1 MVKNLIDNINIS
13 LIFLQSLTRYGFF
26 IKRRFLDK
34 LDKFKFSSKREA
46 IFIFM
51 KVLIVEDNAA
61 LTTIITTYLERSG
74 FVCEQVTDLK
84 QALEKLYGFSYDIVL
99 LDLTLPD
106 GDGLTLLEQLKSKW
120 SATGVLIMS
129 AKNALDDRLKG
140 LDMGADDYLP
150 KPFHMAELN
159 SRMKAIYRRRHQKG
173 AINLIFKEIMIKV
186 EAKEVEV
193 NNIVLDLTKKEFE
206 LLRYFMVNKNRLLTK
221 QAIAEHLWG
230 DYMDMVDS
238 FDFVYQHIK
247 NLRKK
252 IKDAGGQDYI
262 STVYGG
268 GYKMMES

>member
-1 MVKNLIDNINIS
+1 MVKNLIDNKNIS
-13 LIFLQSLTRYGFF
+13 LIFLQSLTRYDLF

-120 SATGVLIMS
+120 SATG
-129 AKNALDDRLKG
+129 
-140 LDMGADDYLP
+140 
-150 KPFHMAELN
+150 
-159 SRMKAIYRRRHQKG
+159 
-173 AINLIFKEIMIKV
+173 
-186 EAKEVEV
+186 
-193 NNIVLDLTKKEFE
+193 
-206 LLRYFMVNKNRLLTK
+206 
-221 QAIAEHLWG
+221 
-230 DYMDMVDS
+230 
-238 FDFVYQHIK
+238 
-247 NLRKK
+247 
-252 IKDAGGQDYI
+252 
-262 STVYGG
+262 STHHVC
-268 GYKMMES
+268 